1 VPEGAVVRWQN
12 RHYIFTENGE
22 GVFEMLE
29 VTLGI
34 SQGGKIQITPVS
46 DITGKKV
53 ALSNAYTLLMK
64 LKNQAEE

>member
-1 VPEGAVVRWQN
+1 
-12 RHYIFTENGE
+12 
-22 GVFEMLE
+22 MLE
-29 VTLGI
+29 VTPGI